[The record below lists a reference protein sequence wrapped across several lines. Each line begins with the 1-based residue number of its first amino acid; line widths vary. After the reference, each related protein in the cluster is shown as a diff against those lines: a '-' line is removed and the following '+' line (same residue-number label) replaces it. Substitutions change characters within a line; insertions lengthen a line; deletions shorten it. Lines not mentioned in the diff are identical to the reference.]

1 MLILM
6 GGLPKAGKTTVVDL
20 IRPHVD
26 VVVSPGYGV
35 DAESEELRKQQ
46 YLAAWRKG
54 VSKVTT
60 FCAKNGGRILLFDS
74 TGSNVRQLMQWKVS
88 CDSHGVEI
96 LYVLVHALK
105 QQCIDRGA
113 EMSLLLS
120 YVVRLQQCVP
130 LFKNNLV
137 VIKNIGSLEDLKEA
151 TKPLVRRLQEVGHQ
165 DHTV

>member
-35 DAESEELRKQQ
+35 DAKSEELRRQQ
-46 YLAAWRKG
+46 CLAAWRKG

-60 FCAKNGGRILLFDS
+60 FCAKNNDRILLFDS
-74 TGSNVRQLMQWKVS
+74 TGSNIRQLTQWKIM
-88 CDSHGVEI
+88 CGCHNIDI
-96 LYVLVHALK
+96 LYVMVHALK
-105 QQCIDRGA
+105 QQCVDRGS
-113 EMSLLLS
+113 ETSLVTS
-120 YVVRLQQCVP
+120 YVSRLQQCIP
-130 LFKNNLV
+130 LFRKNLI

-151 TKPLVRRLQEVGHQ
+151 TKPLVRRLQEVRHQ
-165 DHTV
+165 NHTF